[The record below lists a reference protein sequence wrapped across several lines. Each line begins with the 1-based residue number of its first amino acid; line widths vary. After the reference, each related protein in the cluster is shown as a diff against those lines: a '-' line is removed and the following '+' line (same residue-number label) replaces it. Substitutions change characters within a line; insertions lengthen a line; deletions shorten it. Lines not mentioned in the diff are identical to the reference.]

1 MKPHFKDTMAWQ
13 QAELLMQPAFIRLI
27 DNIRKQLDQSKW
39 LGSYQDVQIWP
50 EGVAETT
57 KAQVQQ
63 LHADLEGA
71 EPEQAAEIEQALAK
85 LPAPFPGY
93 LLCLKHQDQQV
104 TVDLWELCYQICF
117 RNYADLQSLTDGDVE
132 IDTSLIDDE
141 VGEVD
146 WNRLDDKARS
156 VVERVFA
163 ELPIAG

>member
-1 MKPHFKDTMAWQ
+1 MAWQ

-27 DNIRKQLDQSKW
+27 DNIRKQLDQSNW
-39 LGSYQDVQIWP
+39 QGTYQDVQIWS
-50 EGVAETT
+50 EGVSEATKNQVLQLRSELET
-57 KAQVQQ
+57 A
-63 LHADLEGA
+63 A
-71 EPEQAAEIEQALAK
+71 PEQVDEIEQALAN
-85 LPAPFPGY
+85 LPQPFPGY

-117 RNYADLQSLTDGDVE
+117 RNYADLQSLAEDDVE

-141 VGEVD
+141 LGEVD